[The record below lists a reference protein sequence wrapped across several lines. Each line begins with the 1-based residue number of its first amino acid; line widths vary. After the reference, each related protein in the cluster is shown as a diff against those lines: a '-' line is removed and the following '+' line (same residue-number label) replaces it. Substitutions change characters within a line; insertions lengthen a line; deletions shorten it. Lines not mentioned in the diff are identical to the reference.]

1 MIGNYGGAPS
11 GTGGGPGERRP
22 EGDTSQDVEEN
33 IVEESTKSGELSEG
47 DLVELYYK
55 SIAYSPKE
63 SGKNDWTDLP
73 LDSLISV
80 YLTENEKKSV
90 EQLYKENRPADNE
103 GLAEIVKKLTHALIL
118 LIRNNGLMSEV
129 LGGDPFLRR
138 RHVKYLVSGKLEHGS
153 PIKERQNEIAEFLWS
168 LDGGFYE
175 SEEICGFKPGNEDE
189 LTKLY
194 DELIAHNPESMRPVF
209 IGESG
214 GSGQKTFPL
223 DSLIS
228 VNLTENEKKSVEQLY
243 KKNLPVDD
251 KELVGIVEKFTDK
264 LRQVIEDN
272 HLMSEVLGDPFLR
285 KRHIEYLI
293 RGELESN
300 SPIEERQTEIAK
312 FLWSLDGGFY
322 ESEGVRDLISD
333 EHGERRNLFLL
344 RVLNQ
349 GYGRDNVWRASSKDE
364 RGRIVEQYGALVS
377 ALTKSG
383 VTLRQLVKDPFLRK
397 EHFDKLLELETGE
410 GEYSEAKAK
419 LWSFDEGFTESE
431 DYYKM
436 MKRRISEHPEIY
448 EHPDKTEIDRL
459 TDSVVQGISAD
470 KVMNIMANYRENMRS
485 GDEELRR
492 ILLEA
497 VGFRDKN
504 NLPEIE
510 YSELRGG
517 EEGRYDWRNNKI
529 IIDED
534 GIRYGLVRSSISFV
548 DEEDLLVNNN
558 PRMNNND
565 ELIRRRIDVIAQ
577 EIWHA
582 CEWRGNLADNERGR
596 MYKENFVYYV
606 DGGDNEFSSRQY
618 RSQLIEAEAWT
629 FAGKVMNLIRRANF
643 VSKFAAKTMDLVHND
658 QESDSDLKH

>member
-1 MIGNYGGAPS
+1 MIGKYGGALS
-11 GTGGGPGERRP
+11 GTGGGPGEGRP

-504 NLPEIE
+504 NLPEIK
-510 YSELRGG
+510 YSKLRGG

-534 GIRYGLVRSSISFV
+534 GIRNGLVRSSISFV

>member
-1 MIGNYGGAPS
+1 
-11 GTGGGPGERRP
+11 
-22 EGDTSQDVEEN
+22 
-33 IVEESTKSGELSEG
+33 
-47 DLVELYYK
+47 
-55 SIAYSPKE
+55 
-63 SGKNDWTDLP
+63 
-73 LDSLISV
+73 
-80 YLTENEKKSV
+80 
-90 EQLYKENRPADNE
+90 
-103 GLAEIVKKLTHALIL
+103 
-118 LIRNNGLMSEV
+118 
-129 LGGDPFLRR
+129 
-138 RHVKYLVSGKLEHGS
+138 
-153 PIKERQNEIAEFLWS
+153 
-168 LDGGFYE
+168 
-175 SEEICGFKPGNEDE
+175 
-189 LTKLY
+189 
-194 DELIAHNPESMRPVF
+194 
-209 IGESG
+209 
-214 GSGQKTFPL
+214 
-223 DSLIS
+223 
-228 VNLTENEKKSVEQLY
+228 
-243 KKNLPVDD
+243 
-251 KELVGIVEKFTDK
+251 
-264 LRQVIEDN
+264 
-272 HLMSEVLGDPFLR
+272 MSEVLGDPFLR
-285 KRHIEYLI
+285 ERHIEYLI
-293 RGELESN
+293 HGELESN
-300 SPIEERQTEIAK
+300 SPIEERQNEIAE

-344 RVLNQ
+344 HVLNK

-410 GEYSEAKAK
+410 GSYSEIEAT
-419 LWSFDEGFTESE
+419 LWSLDEGFTESK

-436 MKRRISEHPEIY
+436 MKKRISERPEIY

-510 YSELRGG
+510 YSKLRGG

-534 GIRYGLVRSSISFV
+534 GIRNGLVRSSISFV

-582 CEWRGNLADNERGR
+582 CEWRGNLVDNERGR

-606 DGGDNEFSSRQY
+606 DGGDNEFSSREY

-643 VSKFAAKTMDLVHND
+643 VSKFAAQTMDLVHDD
-658 QESDSDLKH
+658 QESNSESKH